1 MLTEDI
7 TLITI
12 SPTEFAALRAWA
24 TKGINAYAN
33 EAARDNSIVS
43 QMMAVQAAR
52 EAGLDEL
59 ANEMERDFK

>member
-24 TKGINAYAN
+24 TKGLNAYAD
-33 EAARDNSIVS
+33 EAYRDNNIVS
-43 QMMAVQAAR
+43 QMLAVQAAR

-59 ANEMERDFK
+59 ANEMDFK

>member
-1 MLTEDI
+1 MQTEDI
-7 TLITI
+7 ILITI

-24 TKGINAYAN
+24 TKGLNAYAD
-33 EAARDNSIVS
+33 EAYRENSIVS
-43 QMMAVQAAR
+43 QMIVVQAAR

>member
-1 MLTEDI
+1 MGQVIDMVV
-7 TLITI
+7 I

-33 EAARDNSIVS
+33 EASRDNSIVS